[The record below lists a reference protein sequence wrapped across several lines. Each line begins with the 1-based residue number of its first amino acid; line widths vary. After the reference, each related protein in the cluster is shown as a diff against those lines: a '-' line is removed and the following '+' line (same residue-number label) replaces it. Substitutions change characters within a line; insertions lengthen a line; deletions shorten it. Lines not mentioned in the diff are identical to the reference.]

1 MEEGL
6 KVCAFY
12 ALSEERTELGQEDS
26 SLLSNGRNYLF
37 LFSRLKQR
45 KTTGGG
51 GERKEKDPEPCDR
64 NLIKSVLELD
74 FPVFLFV

>member
-51 GERKEKDPEPCDR
+51 EKEKKR
-64 NLIKSVLELD
+64 TQS
-74 FPVFLFV
+74 PVIGI